1 MRIKSIMLAGI
12 LLLAQSCSQKAAE
25 ENNQD
30 EAKAPVRVHV
40 GDFSFSNENFP
51 DAASRAG
58 VDPNNYTVVK
68 AIDIA
73 IFAAGNQQVYAATQI
88 KDDATTYTT
97 FGEFECSLPIGTYTM
112 VVVARSRSK
121 GDEFTIT
128 SPTQA
133 GYTSERARETFCCT
147 QSITVTGTT
156 PVDISPVMNRV
167 MAQFQLLSTD
177 QAPKAAATI
186 RTTYGA
192 GSKSFNPTTGLATD
206 DKGFSVTNSVVP
218 DEDDGTIAVFSI
230 VFLANN
236 EEIMPVTIEALDA
249 DKSVLISKTLPK
261 IHFKR
266 NQITK
271 ATGAVF
277 TPGTSN
283 FSFLLNT
290 DWLPD
295 ENITF

>member
-12 LLLAQSCSQKAAE
+12 ILLAQSCSQKAAE

-30 EAKAPVRVHV
+30 EVKTPVRVHV
-40 GDFSFSNENFP
+40 SDFSFSNENFP
-51 DAASRAG
+51 DAQTRAG
-58 VDPNNYTVVK
+58 DDPNNYTAVK

-73 IFAAGNQQVYAATQI
+73 IFAAGNKQVYAATQI

-133 GYTSERARETFCCT
+133 AYTSERARETFCCT
-147 QSITVTGTT
+147 QSITVTGTA

-177 QAPKAAATI
+177 QAPSAATTL
-186 RTTYGA
+186 RRVEFY
-192 GSKSFNPTTGLATD
+192 SKRIPPFQMLLPSHRNGLRLRLSAD
-206 DKGFSVTNSVVP
+206 Q
-218 DEDDGTIAVFSI
+218 
-230 VFLANN
+230 
-236 EEIMPVTIEALDA
+236 DA
-249 DKSVLISKTLPK
+249 DSSLLHTVPIVSSIRVCRYNGEYVPARAFCSST
-261 IHFKR
+261 H
-266 NQITK
+266 
-271 ATGAVF
+271 
-277 TPGTSN
+277 TS
-283 FSFLLNT
+283 
-290 DWLPD
+290 
-295 ENITF
+295 

>member
-1 MRIKSIMLAGI
+1 
-12 LLLAQSCSQKAAE
+12 
-25 ENNQD
+25 
-30 EAKAPVRVHV
+30 VRVHV
-40 GDFSFSNENFP
+40 SDFSFSNENFP
-51 DAASRAG
+51 DAQTRAG
-58 VDPNNYTVVK
+58 DDPNKYTAVK

-73 IFAAGNQQVYAATQI
+73 IFAAGNKQVYAATQI

-97 FGEFECSLPIGTYTM
+97 FGEFECSLPVGIYTM
-112 VVVARSRSK
+112 VAVARNMSD
-121 GDEFTIT
+121 GDKFTIT

-133 GYTSERARETFCCT
+133 AYTSERARETFCCT

-236 EEIMPVTIEALDA
+236 EETMPVTIEALDA

-261 IHFKR
+261 VHFKR

>member
-1 MRIKSIMLAGI
+1 MKIQSIMLAGL
-12 LLLAQSCSQKAAE
+12 LLLAQSCSHNAE
-25 ENNQD
+25 VDSNPG

-40 GDFSFSNENFP
+40 SDFAFTSEPFP
-51 DAASRAG
+51 DAQTRAD
-58 VDPNNYTVVK
+58 VDPNNYK
-68 AIDIA
+68 GIQAIDIA
-73 IFAAGNQQVYAATQI
+73 IFAADKQVYAATQL
-88 KDDATTYTT
+88 KDVTTTYTT

-112 VVVARSRSK
+112 VAVARNRSD
-121 GDEFTIT
+121 GDKFTIT

-133 GYTSERARETFCCT
+133 AYTSERARETFCCT
-147 QSITVTGTT
+147 QSITVTGKA

-167 MAQFQLLSTD
+167 MAQFLLLSTD
-177 QAPKAAATI
+177 QAPSAATTL

-192 GSKSFNPTTGLATD
+192 GSKIFNPTTGLATD
-206 DKGFSVTNSVVP
+206 DNGFSVTNRVVP
-218 DEDDGTIAVFSI
+218 DDDDGTIAVFSI
-230 VFLANN
+230 VFLSAN
-236 EEIMPVTIEALDA
+236 EETMPVTIEALDA
-249 DKSVLISKTLPK
+249 KQSVLISKTLPK
-261 IHFKR
+261 VHFKR